1 MSLSPS
7 VLPSSILPTSHS
19 ILIDTKEYMLEMLRK
34 FRTLNYDYHNI
45 GWYQSSY
52 LGGHVDK
59 NFLESQLSYQSTL
72 EESIVLAYGESTPH
86 AC

>member
-1 MSLSPS
+1 
-7 VLPSSILPTSHS
+7 
-19 ILIDTKEYMLEMLRK
+19 MLEMLRK

-59 NFLESQLSYQSTL
+59 NFLENQLSYQSAL
-72 EESIVLAYGESTPH
+72 EESIVLAYGESAPDVMLLKVDVH
-86 AC
+86 RLCVSGLYV

>member
-1 MSLSPS
+1 
-7 VLPSSILPTSHS
+7 
-19 ILIDTKEYMLEMLRK
+19 MLEMLRK

-72 EESIVLAYGESTPH
+72 EESIVLAYGESTPD
-86 AC
+86 ACWTGCT